1 MLNGIDL
8 KAFLDSLPDVKIV
21 KMKCPDG
28 GDNVDSSNTALNMP
42 VIPMN
47 TIAEAVIEMINRGQ
61 IQITINGFSI
71 SNGLATTQI
80 NNKAAT
86 GEEVPRTI
94 IVTTRSQYGLPED
107 AIVYCNFNQLYKIDL
122 PLCRCGQIY

>member
-1 MLNGIDL
+1 MMYFVCNY
-8 KAFLDSLPDVKIV
+8 F

-28 GDNVDSSNTALNMP
+28 GNADSSNTALNMP

-71 SNGLATTQI
+71 SNGLATS
-80 NNKAAT
+80 
-86 GEEVPRTI
+86 G
-94 IVTTRSQYGLPED
+94 
-107 AIVYCNFNQLYKIDL
+107 
-122 PLCRCGQIY
+122 

>member
-1 MLNGIDL
+1 MMHFVSFL
-8 KAFLDSLPDVKIV
+8 K
-21 KMKCPDG
+21 KMKYPDG

-71 SNGLATTQI
+71 SNGLATTQVRI
-80 NNKAAT
+80 NMYYH
-86 GEEVPRTI
+86 VCSYI
-94 IVTTRSQYGLPED
+94 L
-107 AIVYCNFNQLYKIDL
+107 
-122 PLCRCGQIY
+122 

>member
-1 MLNGIDL
+1 
-8 KAFLDSLPDVKIV
+8 
-21 KMKCPDG
+21 MKCPDG

-71 SNGLATTQI
+71 SNGLAHFLDVKI
-80 NNKAAT
+80 MLNKSN
-86 GEEVPRTI
+86 I
-94 IVTTRSQYGLPED
+94 IML
-107 AIVYCNFNQLYKIDL
+107 
-122 PLCRCGQIY
+122 

>member
-1 MLNGIDL
+1 MNGIDL

-28 GDNVDSSNTALNMP
+28 GDNADTTNTALNMP

-86 GEEVPRTI
+86 GEEVP
-94 IVTTRSQYGLPED
+94 V
-107 AIVYCNFNQLYKIDL
+107 
-122 PLCRCGQIY
+122 PLL

>member
-1 MLNGIDL
+1 
-8 KAFLDSLPDVKIV
+8 
-21 KMKCPDG
+21 MKCPDG

-71 SNGLATTQI
+71 SNGLATTQVG
-80 NNKAAT
+80 KT
-86 GEEVPRTI
+86 LTMCHHTCI
-94 IVTTRSQYGLPED
+94 ISLKPYNHSVLQRR
-107 AIVYCNFNQLYKIDL
+107 K
-122 PLCRCGQIY
+122 